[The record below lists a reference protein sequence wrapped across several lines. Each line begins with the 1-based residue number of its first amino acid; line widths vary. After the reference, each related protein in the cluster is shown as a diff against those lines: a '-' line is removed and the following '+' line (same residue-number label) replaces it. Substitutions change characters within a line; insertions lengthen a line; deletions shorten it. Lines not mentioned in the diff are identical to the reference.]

1 MLIATWNIEKNGQSS
16 SLEKQSKVS
25 DFIDRCCNATD
36 GLGVDLLFLCEVHSC
51 RFDDYRSY
59 LEQAYAAY
67 AIHVFS
73 GGNSNYYVVMM
84 KRSSTLGF
92 IVELPLKGL
101 SRSLAVYA
109 ESGCYIGLGHFKSG
123 QTALTES
130 QLRDTCAFLEAKSAS
145 NWALSGDLNWD
156 YENRAKLELPAGTK
170 SFTLWT
176 DATQRSG
183 GILDWVLN
191 GKNTSICGMDLSGW
205 PKAYTDMS
213 GPDHKPLIFRIGVSE
228 DASKTV

>member
-1 MLIATWNIEKNGQSS
+1 MLVATWNIEKNGQSS
-16 SLEKQSKVS
+16 TLEKQSKVS

-51 RFDDYRSY
+51 RFGDYKSY
-59 LEQAYAAY
+59 LEQTYTAYAV
-67 AIHVFS
+67 HVFS

-84 KRSSTLGF
+84 KGSSTLGF
-92 IVELPLKGL
+92 IVEIPLKGL
-101 SRSLAVYA
+101 NRSLVVYA

-123 QTALTES
+123 QTALTHG
-130 QLRDTCAFLEAKSAS
+130 QLCNACAVLEAKSTS

-156 YENRAKLELPAGTK
+156 YGNRAQLELPGGTK

-183 GILDWVLN
+183 GILDWVLT
-191 GKNTSICGMDLSGW
+191 GKNTSVAGMDMSAW
-205 PKAYTDMS
+205 PTEYTDMS
-213 GPDHKPLIFRIGVSE
+213 GPDHKPLIFRIGVTE
-228 DASKTV
+228 DAGKAV